1 MRHHLPANTFGP
13 ESGGS
18 VRHFDSFQAMF
29 QGAGLTVFELT
40 SKAVARGVTQPE
52 WDARLHA

>member
-1 MRHHLPANTFGP
+1 M
-13 ESGGS
+13 
-18 VRHFDSFQAMF
+18 RHFDSFQAMF

-40 SKAVARGVTQPE
+40 SKAMARGVTQPE